1 MNNYKKKT
9 VLFLTSQGITLFG
22 SSLVQ
27 FALIWYVTMQTSSGI
42 WVSTM
47 TVAAYV
53 PQFIISFF
61 SGVWADRYSR
71 KKLIILADSTIAAS
85 TLILVLLFPLISSG
99 TPILLAIVVIS
110 VIRSIGAGI
119 QTPAVNA
126 VIPQLVPKEKLMK
139 FNGVNATIQSLVQFA
154 APAAAGAILSFGTL
168 RASLMIDIVTAL
180 VGVGI
185 LFAVPLPLE
194 KKDNI
199 PSMFSEMKIGIRYAI
214 KESFIG
220 KLLLVFGIFIFL
232 CVPVGFM
239 ATLFVN

>member
-168 RASLMIDIVTAL
+168 R
-180 VGVGI
+180 
-185 LFAVPLPLE
+185 
-194 KKDNI
+194 
-199 PSMFSEMKIGIRYAI
+199 
-214 KESFIG
+214 
-220 KLLLVFGIFIFL
+220 
-232 CVPVGFM
+232 GF
-239 ATLFVN
+239 FND